1 MIERSGELPVKQQ
14 CELLGL
20 NRSGVYYRPR
30 PVPEADLRLMRRIDE
45 LHLEFPYYGARRL
58 AQQLKRE
65 GWEIGRLHA
74 RSLMRRMGVAALY
87 RRPRT
92 SIPARGASI

>member
-1 MIERSGELPVKQQ
+1 MIERGGKLTVKRQ

-20 NRSGVYYRPR
+20 NWTGVYYQPR

-65 GWEIGRLHA
+65 G
-74 RSLMRRMGVAALY
+74 
-87 RRPRT
+87 
-92 SIPARGASI
+92 